1 MIWWS
6 AATLLAFF
14 VKGLCGFA
22 NTLVFTTVLSFG
34 HTNASISPVELLL
47 GYPTNLLMV
56 WRERSHIRWKICLPL
71 AAVVTLGMLP
81 GTFLLKTADAQ
92 LIKIFFGGIIVLLG
106 LEMLLRPQSPQMKR
120 STALTAVIGLLSGML
135 CGLYGVGALMGAYMS
150 RVAQDTSDFKANLC
164 IVFLIENTVRIMLYA
179 AWELFSVQLF
189 RQVLLLAPL
198 MLAGLF
204 LGMLAARK
212 LNEAIV
218 RKTVIIAL
226 IVSGAAL
233 ILNQL

>member
-1 MIWWS
+1 MLWWS

-47 GYPTNLLMV
+47 GYPTNLLIA
-56 WRERSHIRWKICLPL
+56 WRKRGHIRWKICLPL
-71 AAVVTLGMLP
+71 AAVVILGMLP
-81 GTFLLKTADAQ
+81 GTFMLKTADAQ

-106 LEMLLRPQSPQMKR
+106 LEMLFRPQSPQMKR

-150 RVAQDTSDFKANLC
+150 RITQDTSDFKANLC

-179 AWELFSVQLF
+179 ALGLFSVQMF
-189 RQVLLLAPL
+189 RQALLLVPL

-218 RKTVIIAL
+218 RKLVIIAL
-226 IVSGAAL
+226 IVSGAVL